1 MDERSFFNFLF
12 IFFLFSFDFT
22 NMLKQTQS
30 PDPANSGSLG
40 KMVWD
45 GFGEL

>member
-1 MDERSFFNFLF
+1 MGEIRFLNILF
-12 IFFLFSFDFT
+12 IFFLFSFSST
-22 NMLKQTQS
+22 GMLKKTQS
-30 PDPANSGSLG
+30 PNPANSSSLG